1 MNTPTLAPLSNYRPA
16 AYDGA
21 DREADFNDGDV
32 LPSPEFTRV
41 RAVVKVALRALVL
54 GRGDSQ
60 ALAQV
65 RKHIAGLDL
74 PAYRLVR
81 LKDLTAHEVWPAD
94 RQPAGLRMRGEACT
108 HGQWRQAAYLAHR
121 AALALLLDVPPQSYA
136 DVRDQLDML
145 FETSSEALQAK
156 QRRALLARMEWHVAR
171 MIAGV
176 PFQPRPPH
184 SKKVTV

>member
-1 MNTPTLAPLSNYRPA
+1 MSAPALAPRSNYRPA
-16 AYDGA
+16 AYDAA
-21 DREADFNDGDV
+21 DMQARHDAGGTQ
-32 LPSPEFTRV
+32 PSPELVRM
-41 RAVVKVALRALVL
+41 RAVVKAALRALVL

-81 LKDLTAHEVWPAD
+81 LKDLTAHEVWPSD

-121 AALALLLDVPPQSYA
+121 AALALLLDVQPQSYA

-176 PFQPRPPH
+176 PFQPRPPR